1 MTGFPGGSVVRPA
14 CNGQLHLSN
23 ERYVN
28 TSPVNNV
35 LIAAQQEGEGAR
47 KLCCLREVSETGA
60 VQLEKEMTQGDVI
73 TVSKYPK
80 DSHGDSRGHS
90 GDPVA
95 GSLRRLMSIQ
105 EKEGLLRKHFFSV

>member
-1 MTGFPGGSVVRPA
+1 MVTDRSVLIVSVSKNILIDTSLVNDGVPWWLSGKEPA

-47 KLCCLREVSETGA
+47 KLCCLRESVKPG
-60 VQLEKEMTQGDVI
+60 QF
-73 TVSKYPK
+73 
-80 DSHGDSRGHS
+80 
-90 GDPVA
+90 
-95 GSLRRLMSIQ
+95 SLR
-105 EKEGLLRKHFFSV
+105 KK